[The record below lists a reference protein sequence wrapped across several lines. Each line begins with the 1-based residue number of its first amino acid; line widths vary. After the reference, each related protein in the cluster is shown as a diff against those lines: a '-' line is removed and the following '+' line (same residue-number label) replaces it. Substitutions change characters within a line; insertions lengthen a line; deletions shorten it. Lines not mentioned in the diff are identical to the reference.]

1 VTVSH
6 KKFRILYLVTEDWYF
21 VSHRLGL
28 ARAARDAGGEVI
40 VVTRAKDYKD
50 LIAKEGFKHI
60 SFLLPRSRLSIVS
73 EIKSII
79 NLVKIYRTEKPDLV
93 HHVALKPS
101 LYGSV
106 AATFANVPLVVNAMT
121 GLGFAFTKGHWKQ
134 FFLEP
139 VVKFIGRMFLNR
151 KRGRIIV
158 QNPDDAETL
167 QNAGFG
173 RPENMVMIRG
183 SGVSLSQF
191 HPLPEP
197 DGFPTVAMVS
207 RMLWNKGVGELV
219 EATRLLKKR
228 GVKVRVLLIGM
239 PDPDNPSSI
248 SAQQLCRWHDE
259 GLTQWRGFHG
269 NVNDI
274 WRQAHIAALPSY
286 REGLPKS
293 LLEAAACARPIVA
306 TDVPGCREIVHDGV
320 NGFLIPPHNAEAL
333 AEAMEKLLNNFEL
346 RKKMGAASRALVE
359 EHFHED
365 IVIRKT
371 LKIYEELL
379 GITFS

>member
-1 VTVSH
+1 MTVPH

-28 ARAARDAGGEVI
+28 ARAARDAGCEII

-50 LIAKEGFKHI
+50 LIAEEGFKFI
-60 SFLLPRSRLSIVS
+60 SFLLPRSRVAIVS
-73 EIKSII
+73 ELKSII
-79 NLVKIYRTEKPDLV
+79 NLIKIYRTEKPDLV

-101 LYGSV
+101 LYGTI

-121 GLGFAFTKGHWKQ
+121 GLGFVFTKGHWKQ

-139 VVKFIGRMFLNR
+139 IVKLIGRTFFAR
-151 KRGRIIV
+151 KHGCIIV
-158 QNPDDAETL
+158 QNPDDAQTL
-167 QNAGFG
+167 YKVGFG
-173 RPENMVMIRG
+173 KPETMVMIRG

-228 GVKVRVLLIGM
+228 GIKVRVLLVGM

-248 SAQQLCRWHDE
+248 SAKQLCRWHDE

-274 WRQAHIAALPSY
+274 WRQAHIAVLPSY

-293 LLEAAACARPIVA
+293 LLEAAACARPIVT
-306 TDVPGCREIVHDGV
+306 TDVPGCREIVHDGI
-320 NGFLIPPHNAEAL
+320 NGFLVQPHNAEAL
-333 AEAMEKLLNNFEL
+333 ADALEKLLNDPNL
-346 RKKMGAASRALVE
+346 RKKMGADSRALVE
-359 EHFHED
+359 AHFHED
-365 IVIRKT
+365 IVIKKT

-379 GITFS
+379 ETSFS